1 MRNWGSAAWYRAQ
14 QTDGGIRD
22 MVQEGKI
29 RIRRANI
36 YDWDE
41 AMALAWRTFL
51 RFEANDYGQEGIDNF
66 RDFLTDALLHRMFLK
81 GDYPVFIALDGEKQA
96 GMISLRNKR
105 HISLLFV
112 EEGHHHQGIG
122 RRLIQ
127 SMEQYIQTEYQE
139 RKITVNAAPY
149 AVGFYR
155 QVGFEDVAPQL
166 SKDGIIYTPMEK
178 KLL

>member
-1 MRNWGSAAWYRAQ
+1 MAADNNIQ
-14 QTDGGIRD
+14 
-22 MVQEGKI
+22 
-29 RIRRANI
+29 IRRANI

-41 AMALAWRTFL
+41 AIALAWRTFL
-51 RFEANDYGQEGIDNF
+51 KFEAKDYGQEGIDSF

-81 GDYPVFIALDGEKQA
+81 GDYPVFIALDCGKQA

-122 RRLIQ
+122 RRLIK
-127 SMEQYIQTEYQE
+127 SMEDYIQKEYQE
-139 RKITVNAAPY
+139 KKITVNAAPY
-149 AVGFYR
+149 AIGFYH

-178 KLL
+178 RLL